1 MKTELF
7 EAVYNLANDT
17 YVPINQRTMG
27 ATTAKIDKQIEEPIG
42 NSADE
47 ILKNVRDEAADLV
60 ARADI
65 PDSSK
70 AQVITQVVYDK
81 MSNPHNDNFQAAI
94 LDKVVS
100 ENKKKLFDYLLE
112 DCCAGDFAGFV
123 PEHIIGEKQKKEQ
136 DDGNSSC
143 C

>member
-27 ATTAKIDKQIEEPIG
+27 ATTAKIDKRIEEPRG
-42 NSADE
+42 DTADE
-47 ILKNVRDEAADLV
+47 ILKNVRDDAAEMV

-70 AQVITQVVYDK
+70 AQVVTQVIYDK
-81 MSNPHNDNFQAAI
+81 MANPRNDKFQAAI
-94 LDKVVS
+94 LDTVIS
-100 ENKKKLFDYLLE
+100 ENKKKLFDDLLE

>member
-27 ATTAKIDKQIEEPIG
+27 ATTAKIDKQIEEPRG

-60 ARADI
+60 ARANI

-70 AQVITQVVYDK
+70 AQVVTQVVYDK
-81 MSNPHNDNFQAAI
+81 MTEPYNDKFQAAI
-94 LDKVVS
+94 LDKVIT

>member
-27 ATTAKIDKQIEEPIG
+27 ATTAKIDRQIGEPRG

-94 LDKVVS
+94 LDKVIS
-100 ENKKKLFDYLLE
+100 ENKKKLFNYLLE

>member
-27 ATTAKIDKQIEEPIG
+27 ATTAKIDKRIEEPRG
-42 NSADE
+42 NTADE
-47 ILKNVRDEAADLV
+47 ILKNVRDDAAEMV

-70 AQVITQVVYDK
+70 AQVVTQVIYDK
-81 MSNPHNDNFQAAI
+81 MANPRNDKFQAAI
-94 LDKVVS
+94 LDKVIT

>member
-7 EAVYNLANDT
+7 EAVYNLSNDT

-27 ATTAKIDKQIEEPIG
+27 ATTAKIDRQIEEPRG
-42 NSADE
+42 NTADE
-47 ILKNVRDEAADLV
+47 ILKNVRDDAAEML

-70 AQVITQVVYDK
+70 AQVVTQVVYDK
-81 MSNPHNDNFQAAI
+81 MTEPRNDKFQAAI
-94 LDKVVS
+94 LDKVIN
-100 ENKKKLFDYLLE
+100 ENKKKLFDYLIE

>member
-27 ATTAKIDKQIEEPIG
+27 ATTAKIDKQIEEPRG

-47 ILKNVRDEAADLV
+47 IVKNVRDEAADLV

-94 LDKVVS
+94 LDKVIS
-100 ENKKKLFDYLLE
+100 ENKKKLFNYLLE

-123 PEHIIGEKQKKEQ
+123 PEHIISEKQKKEQ

>member
-1 MKTELF
+1 MKTKLF

-27 ATTAKIDKQIEEPIG
+27 ATTAKIDKQIEEPRG
-42 NSADE
+42 SSADE

-60 ARADI
+60 ARANI

-70 AQVITQVVYDK
+70 AQVVTQVVYDK
-81 MSNPHNDNFQAAI
+81 MTEPYNDKFQAAI
-94 LDKVVS
+94 LDKVIT

>member
-27 ATTAKIDKQIEEPIG
+27 ATTAKIDRQIEEPRG
-42 NSADE
+42 DTADE
-47 ILKNVRDEAADLV
+47 ILKNVRDDAAEMV
-60 ARADI
+60 ASADI

-70 AQVITQVVYDK
+70 SQVITQVVYDK
-81 MSNPHNDNFQAAI
+81 MTEPRNSNFQAAI

-100 ENKKKLFDYLLE
+100 ENKKKFFDGLLE
-112 DCCAGDFAGFV
+112 DCCAGDFEGFV
-123 PEHIIGEKQKKEQ
+123 PEHIIGETQKKEQ

>member
-1 MKTELF
+1 MNTELF
-7 EAVYNLANDT
+7 ETVYNLANDT

-27 ATTAKIDKQIEEPIG
+27 ATTAKIDRQIEEPRG
-42 NSADE
+42 DTADE
-47 ILKNVRDEAADLV
+47 ILKNVRDDAAEMV

-70 AQVITQVVYDK
+70 AQVVTQVVYDK
-81 MSNPHNDNFQAAI
+81 MTEPYNDKFQAAI
-94 LDKVVS
+94 LDKVIT

>member
-27 ATTAKIDKQIEEPIG
+27 ATTAKIDRHIEEPRG
-42 NSADE
+42 NTADE
-47 ILKNVRDEAADLV
+47 ILKNVRDDAAEMV

-70 AQVITQVVYDK
+70 AQVVTQVVYDK
-81 MSNPHNDNFQAAI
+81 MTEPRNDRFQAAI
-94 LDKVVS
+94 LDKVIT

-123 PEHIIGEKQKKEQ
+123 PEHITSEKQKKEQ

>member
-7 EAVYNLANDT
+7 ESVYNLANDT

-27 ATTAKIDKQIEEPIG
+27 ATTAKIDRQIEEPRG
-42 NSADE
+42 NTADE
-47 ILKNVRDEAADLV
+47 ILKNVRDDAAEMV

-70 AQVITQVVYDK
+70 AQVVTQVVYDK
-81 MSNPHNDNFQAAI
+81 MTEPYNDKFQAAI
-94 LDKVVS
+94 LDKIIT

>member
-27 ATTAKIDKQIEEPIG
+27 ATTAKIDKQIEEPRG
-42 NSADE
+42 SSADE

-60 ARADI
+60 ARANI

-70 AQVITQVVYDK
+70 AQVVTQVVYDK
-81 MSNPHNDNFQAAI
+81 MTEPYNDKFQAAI
-94 LDKVVS
+94 LDKVIT

>member
-27 ATTAKIDKQIEEPIG
+27 ATTAKIDRQIGEPRG

-81 MSNPHNDNFQAAI
+81 MANPHNDNFQAAI
-94 LDKVVS
+94 LDKVIS
-100 ENKKKLFDYLLE
+100 ENKKKLFNYLLE

>member
-17 YVPINQRTMG
+17 YVPINQRSMG
-27 ATTAKIDKQIEEPIG
+27 ATTAKIDRQIDEPRG
-42 NSADE
+42 DTADE
-47 ILKNVRDEAADLV
+47 ILKNVRDDAADLV

-65 PDSSK
+65 PESSK
-70 AQVITQVVYDK
+70 AQVVTQVVYDK
-81 MSNPHNDNFQAAI
+81 MTEPRNDKFQAAI
-94 LDKVVS
+94 LDKVITES
-100 ENKKKLFDYLLE
+100 KKEFFDDLLE

>member
-27 ATTAKIDKQIEEPIG
+27 ATTAKIDRQIEEPRG
-42 NSADE
+42 DTADE
-47 ILKNVRDEAADLV
+47 ILKNVRDDAAEMA

-65 PDSSK
+65 PDFSK
-70 AQVITQVVYDK
+70 AQVVTQVVYDK
-81 MSNPHNDNFQAAI
+81 MTEPRNDRFQAAI
-94 LDKVVS
+94 LDKVIT
-100 ENKKKLFDYLLE
+100 ENKKKLFDCLLE

>member
-27 ATTAKIDKQIEEPIG
+27 ATTAKIDRQIEEPRG
-42 NSADE
+42 DTADE
-47 ILKNVRDEAADLV
+47 ILKNVRDDAAEIV

-70 AQVITQVVYDK
+70 AQVITQVIYDK
-81 MSNPHNDNFQAAI
+81 MTEPRNDRFQAAI

-100 ENKKKLFDYLLE
+100 ENKKKLFDDLLE
-112 DCCAGDFAGFV
+112 DCCAGDFSGFV
-123 PEHIIGEKQKKEQ
+123 PEHIISEKQKKEQ

>member
-27 ATTAKIDKQIEEPIG
+27 ATTAKIDRRIEEPRG
-42 NSADE
+42 DTADE
-47 ILKNVRDEAADLV
+47 ILKNVRDDAAELV

-70 AQVITQVVYDK
+70 AQVVTQVIYDK
-81 MSNPHNDNFQAAI
+81 MANPYNDKFQAAI
-94 LDKVVS
+94 LDTVIS
-100 ENKKKLFDYLLE
+100 ENKKNFFDGLLE

>member
-1 MKTELF
+1 
-7 EAVYNLANDT
+7 
-17 YVPINQRTMG
+17 MG
-27 ATTAKIDKQIEEPIG
+27 ATTAKIDRRIEEPRG
-42 NSADE
+42 DTADE
-47 ILKNVRDEAADLV
+47 ILKNVRDDAAEIV
-60 ARADI
+60 ARADM

-70 AQVITQVVYDK
+70 AQVVTQVVYDK
-81 MSNPHNDNFQAAI
+81 MAEPRNSNFQAAI

-100 ENKKKLFDYLLE
+100 ENKKKFFDGLLE
-112 DCCAGDFAGFV
+112 DCCAGDFSGFV

>member
-27 ATTAKIDKQIEEPIG
+27 ASTAKIDRQIEEPRG
-42 NSADE
+42 DTADE
-47 ILKNVRDEAADLV
+47 ILKNVRDDAAEMV

-70 AQVITQVVYDK
+70 AQVVTQVVYDK
-81 MSNPHNDNFQAAI
+81 MTEPYNDKFQAAI
-94 LDKVVS
+94 LDKVIT
-100 ENKKKLFDYLLE
+100 ENKKKLFDCLLE

-123 PEHIIGEKQKKEQ
+123 PEHTIDEKQKKEQ

>member
-1 MKTELF
+1 MKAELF
-7 EAVYNLANDT
+7 EAVYNLANGT
-17 YVPINQRTMG
+17 YTPTEGRTMG
-27 ATTAKIDKQIEEPIG
+27 ATTAKIDRQIDEPKG
-42 NSADE
+42 DTADE
-47 ILKNVRDEAADLV
+47 ILKNVRDEAAELV

-70 AQVITQVVYDK
+70 PQVVTQVLFDK
-81 MSNPHNDNFQAAI
+81 ISGSNSSKFQAAI
-94 LDKVVS
+94 LDTVVES
-100 ENKKKLFDYLLE
+100 RKKLFDELLE

-123 PEHIIGEKQKKEQ
+123 PERIIGDEKKQ

>member
-1 MKTELF
+1 MKTKLF

-17 YVPINQRTMG
+17 YVPINQRIMG
-27 ATTAKIDKQIEEPIG
+27 ATTAKIDRQIEEPRG
-42 NSADE
+42 NTADE
-47 ILKNVRDEAADLV
+47 ILKNVRDDAAEMV

-94 LDKVVS
+94 LDKVIS
-100 ENKKKLFDYLLE
+100 ENKKKLFNYLLE

>member
-17 YVPINQRTMG
+17 YVPTNQRTMG
-27 ATTAKIDKQIEEPIG
+27 ATTAKIDRQIEEPRG
-42 NSADE
+42 NTADE
-47 ILKNVRDEAADLV
+47 ILKNVRDDAAEMV

-70 AQVITQVVYDK
+70 AQVVTQVVYDK
-81 MSNPHNDNFQAAI
+81 MTEPYNDKFQAAI
-94 LDKVVS
+94 LDKVIT

-123 PEHIIGEKQKKEQ
+123 PEHIISEKQKKEQ

>member
-27 ATTAKIDKQIEEPIG
+27 ATTAKIDKQIEEPRG
-42 NSADE
+42 SSADE

-94 LDKVVS
+94 LDKVIS
-100 ENKKKLFDYLLE
+100 ENKKKLFNYLLE

-123 PEHIIGEKQKKEQ
+123 PEHIISEKQKKEQ

>member
-17 YVPINQRTMG
+17 YVPVNHRTMG
-27 ATTAKIDKQIEEPIG
+27 ATTAKIDRRIEEPRG
-42 NSADE
+42 NTADE

-94 LDKVVS
+94 LDKVIS
-100 ENKKKLFDYLLE
+100 ENKKKLFNYLLE

>member
-1 MKTELF
+1 MKTKLF

-27 ATTAKIDKQIEEPIG
+27 ATTAKIDRQIEEPRG
-42 NSADE
+42 NTADE
-47 ILKNVRDEAADLV
+47 ILKNVRDDAAEMV

-70 AQVITQVVYDK
+70 AQVVTQVVYDK
-81 MSNPHNDNFQAAI
+81 MTEPYNDMFQAAI
-94 LDKVVS
+94 LDKVIT

-123 PEHIIGEKQKKEQ
+123 PEHIVGEKQKKEQ

>member
-27 ATTAKIDKQIEEPIG
+27 ATTAKIDRQIEEPRG
-42 NSADE
+42 NTADE

-70 AQVITQVVYDK
+70 AQVVTQVVYDK
-81 MSNPHNDNFQAAI
+81 MTEPYNDKFQAAI
-94 LDKVVS
+94 LDKVIT

>member
-27 ATTAKIDKQIEEPIG
+27 ATTAKIDKQIEEPRG
-42 NSADE
+42 SSADE

-60 ARADI
+60 ARANI

-70 AQVITQVVYDK
+70 AQVVTQVVYDK
-81 MSNPHNDNFQAAI
+81 MTEPRNDNFQAAI

-100 ENKKKLFDYLLE
+100 ENKKKFFNYLLE

>member
-7 EAVYNLANDT
+7 EAVYNLANST

-27 ATTAKIDKQIEEPIG
+27 ATTAKIGRQIEEPRG
-42 NSADE
+42 DTADE
-47 ILKNVRDEAADLV
+47 ILKNVRDDAADLV

-70 AQVITQVVYDK
+70 AQVVTQVIYDK
-81 MSNPHNDNFQAAI
+81 MAEPRNDKFQAAI
-94 LDKVVS
+94 LDKVIS
-100 ENKKKLFDYLLE
+100 ENKKKFFDDLLE

-123 PEHIIGEKQKKEQ
+123 PEHIISEKQKKEQ

>member
-27 ATTAKIDKQIEEPIG
+27 ATTAKIDRQIEEPRG
-42 NSADE
+42 DTADE
-47 ILKNVRDEAADLV
+47 ILKNVRDDAAEIV
-60 ARADI
+60 ARADM

-70 AQVITQVVYDK
+70 AQVVTQVVYDK
-81 MSNPHNDNFQAAI
+81 MTEPHNDRFQAAI
-94 LDKVVS
+94 LDKVIT
-100 ENKKKLFDYLLE
+100 ENKKKLFDCLLE
-112 DCCAGDFAGFV
+112 DCCAGDFSGFV
-123 PEHIIGEKQKKEQ
+123 PEHIICEKQKKEQ

>member
-27 ATTAKIDKQIEEPIG
+27 ATTAKIDKQIEEPRG
-42 NSADE
+42 SSADE

-94 LDKVVS
+94 LDKVIS
-100 ENKKKLFDYLLE
+100 ENKKKLFNYLLE

>member
-7 EAVYNLANDT
+7 EAVYNLANST

-27 ATTAKIDKQIEEPIG
+27 ATTAKIDRRIEEPRG
-42 NSADE
+42 DTADE
-47 ILKNVRDEAADLV
+47 ILKNVRDDAAELV

-70 AQVITQVVYDK
+70 AQVVTQVIYDK
-81 MSNPHNDNFQAAI
+81 MANPRNDKFQAAI
-94 LDKVVS
+94 LDTVIS
-100 ENKKKLFDYLLE
+100 ENKKKFFDGLLE

>member
-27 ATTAKIDKQIEEPIG
+27 ATTAKIDRQIEEPRG
-42 NSADE
+42 KTADE

-70 AQVITQVVYDK
+70 AQVVTQVVYDK
-81 MSNPHNDNFQAAI
+81 MTEPYNDKFQAAI
-94 LDKVVS
+94 LDKVIT

>member
-17 YVPINQRTMG
+17 YIPINQRTMG
-27 ATTAKIDKQIEEPIG
+27 VTTAKIDRQIEEPRG
-42 NSADE
+42 DTVDE
-47 ILKNVRDEAADLV
+47 ILKNVRDDAAEMV

-70 AQVITQVVYDK
+70 AQVVTQVVYDK
-81 MSNPHNDNFQAAI
+81 MTEPRNDRFQAAI

-100 ENKKKLFDYLLE
+100 ENKKKFFDGLLE
-112 DCCAGDFAGFV
+112 DCCAGDFEGFV

>member
-27 ATTAKIDKQIEEPIG
+27 ATTAKIDRRIEEPRG
-42 NSADE
+42 DTADE
-47 ILKNVRDEAADLV
+47 ILKNVRDDAAELV

-70 AQVITQVVYDK
+70 AQVVTQVIYDK
-81 MSNPHNDNFQAAI
+81 MANPYNDKFQAAI
-94 LDKVVS
+94 LDTVIS
-100 ENKKKLFDYLLE
+100 ENKKKFFDDLLE

>member
-27 ATTAKIDKQIEEPIG
+27 ATTAKIDKQIGEPRG

>member
-27 ATTAKIDKQIEEPIG
+27 ATTAKIDKQIEEPRG
-42 NSADE
+42 DSADE

-70 AQVITQVVYDK
+70 AQVVTQVVYDK
-81 MSNPHNDNFQAAI
+81 MSNPHNDNFQVAI

-100 ENKKKLFDYLLE
+100 ENKKKLFNYLLE

-123 PEHIIGEKQKKEQ
+123 PEHTIGEKQKKEQ

>member
-27 ATTAKIDKQIEEPIG
+27 ATTAKIDKRIEEPRG
-42 NSADE
+42 NTADE
-47 ILKNVRDEAADLV
+47 ILKNVRDDAAEMV

-70 AQVITQVVYDK
+70 AQVVTQVIYDK
-81 MSNPHNDNFQAAI
+81 MANPRNDKFQAAI
-94 LDKVVS
+94 LDKVIT
-100 ENKKKLFDYLLE
+100 ENKKKLFDDLLE

>member
-27 ATTAKIDKQIEEPIG
+27 ATTAKIDRQIEEPRG
-42 NSADE
+42 DTADE
-47 ILKNVRDEAADLV
+47 ILKNVRDDAAEMV

-70 AQVITQVVYDK
+70 AQVVTQVVYNKMTEPYNDK
-81 MSNPHNDNFQAAI
+81 FQAAI
-94 LDKVVS
+94 LDKVIT

-123 PEHIIGEKQKKEQ
+123 PEHIISEKQKKEQ